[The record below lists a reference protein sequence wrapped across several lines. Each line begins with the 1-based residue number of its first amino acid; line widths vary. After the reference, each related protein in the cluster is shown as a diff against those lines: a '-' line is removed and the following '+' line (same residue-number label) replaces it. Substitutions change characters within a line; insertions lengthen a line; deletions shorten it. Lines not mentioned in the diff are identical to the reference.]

1 MNPNKPTLSMSL
13 KRRLFGMK
21 LTDGLVYRIILYALL
36 IIIGFVYVY
45 PLLHMLSYSLKSLA
59 DLLDP
64 TINILPS
71 SLYLENFTDALL
83 VLNYVPLFFESLTV
97 TLIPALLQTM
107 VASLIGYGFA
117 RFQFPLKK
125 VWFALLLATYLI
137 PPQVTMIPRYVLFFN
152 IGILETIFSIIM
164 PATLGQGVSSA
175 IFVLIFYQFYLM
187 VPKAL
192 DEAAQLDGAT
202 RWGIYTKV
210 AIPLSLPS
218 FLTAFLFSFV
228 WYWNETYIARL
239 FLGSGGETLLIRLYN
254 FVSAYNALLG
264 GGSNVANEAIR
275 MAATL
280 LIIAPL
286 IVAYFILQRLFIE
299 GIDRSGITGE

>member
-1 MNPNKPTLSMSL
+1 
-13 KRRLFGMK
+13 
-21 LTDGLVYRIILYALL
+21 
-36 IIIGFVYVY
+36 
-45 PLLHMLSYSLKSLA
+45 
-59 DLLDP
+59 
-64 TINILPS
+64 
-71 SLYLENFTDALL
+71 
-83 VLNYVPLFFESLTV
+83 
-97 TLIPALLQTM
+97 
-107 VASLIGYGFA
+107 
-117 RFQFPLKK
+117 
-125 VWFALLLATYLI
+125 
-137 PPQVTMIPRYVLFFN
+137 MIPRYVLFFN
-152 IGILETIFSIIM
+152 IGILETIFSIII
-164 PATLGQGVSSA
+164 PATFGQGVSSA

-254 FVSAYNALLG
+254 FVSAYNAVLG